1 MGKITEENRRAL
13 ENATNYDDATLTG
26 MISGEFTT
34 ALARLIEKKQVP
46 VLHIVENTH
55 ISKSY
60 INKLRNPSEKSVHPG
75 RYVIIDICLAINAT
89 LDETNYLLKM
99 AQYQE
104 LYTRNPTEALI
115 IWGMLKGLTGKE
127 IRDMLQSQGL
137 DNIFKEN

>member
-60 INKLRNPSEKSVHPG
+60 INKLRNPS
-75 RYVIIDICLAINAT
+75 
-89 LDETNYLLKM
+89 
-99 AQYQE
+99 
-104 LYTRNPTEALI
+104 
-115 IWGMLKGLTGKE
+115 
-127 IRDMLQSQGL
+127 
-137 DNIFKEN
+137 

>member
-1 MGKITEENRRAL
+1 MGKITEENKRAL
-13 ENATNYDDATLTG
+13 ENAANYDDATLTG

-55 ISKSY
+55 VSKSY
-60 INKLRNPSEKSVHPG
+60 INKLRNPSEKSVRPG

-99 AQYQE
+99 AQYQD
-104 LYTRNPTEALI
+104 LYTRNPAEALI

-127 IRDMLQSQGL
+127 IREMLQSKGFE
-137 DNIFKEN
+137 NIFKEN

>member
-104 LYTRNPTEALI
+104 LYTRNTAEALI

-127 IRDMLQSQGL
+127 IRDMIQLKGL
-137 DNIFKEN
+137 DNIFKEG

>member
-1 MGKITEENRRAL
+1 
-13 ENATNYDDATLTG
+13 

-55 ISKSY
+55 VSKSY

-89 LDETNYLLKM
+89 LTRLHPFLVQQRNS
-99 AQYQE
+99 
-104 LYTRNPTEALI
+104 LYMVYFFFL
-115 IWGMLKGLTGKE
+115 
-127 IRDMLQSQGL
+127 
-137 DNIFKEN
+137 

>member
-1 MGKITEENRRAL
+1 
-13 ENATNYDDATLTG
+13 

-89 LDETNYLLKM
+89 LYETNYLLKM

-104 LYTRNPTEALI
+104 LYTRNTAEALI

-127 IRDMLQSQGL
+127 IREMLQSKGL